1 MLISETTQT
10 REYKLVPEGSHLAIC
25 YGIVDLGTQENPW
38 QGEIKHQRQCR
49 VLWELHGE
57 DADGNPLTLE
67 DGRPLSLSQRYT
79 LSLNE
84 KAKLRKMLVSWRGS
98 DFTAKE
104 LRGFDMRTIIGRP
117 CLLTVTHSH
126 KDGKTYANVETVTA
140 VPAALKKLGVPDMIN
155 KRIYFS
161 FGYYDE
167 AEFEALSEGFKKVI
181 MRSPEWENRQQITK
195 PASVDPFDD
204 DDSIPF

>member
-25 YGIVDLGTQENPW
+25 YGIVDLGTQESPW

-57 DADGNPLTLE
+57 DADGNPLTLD

-98 DFTAKE
+98 DFTPKE
-104 LRGFDMRTIIGRP
+104 LRGYDMRTIIGRP
-117 CLLTVTHSH
+117 CLLTVTHST
-126 KDGKTYANVETVTA
+126 KDGKTYANVETVSA
-140 VPAALKKLGVPDMIN
+140 VPAALKKLGLPEMIN

-161 FGYYDE
+161 FGYYSQDE
-167 AEFEALSEGFKKVI
+167 FDALSEGFKKVI
-181 MRSPEWENRQQITK
+181 MRSPEYAALAK
-195 PASVDPFDD
+195 PAGSLNDVDD
-204 DDSIPF
+204 DIPF

>member
-1 MLISETTQT
+1 MLIAETNQT

-38 QGEIKHQRQCR
+38 QGEVKLQRQCR
-49 VLWELHGE
+49 LLWELHGE
-57 DADGNPLTLE
+57 DAEGNPLTLE

-98 DFTAKE
+98 DFTPKE
-104 LRGFDMRTIIGRP
+104 LRGFDMRTIIGKP

-126 KDGKTYANVETVTA
+126 KDGKTYANVENVTA

-155 KRIYFS
+155 KRTYFS
-161 FGYYDE
+161 FGYYDQD
-167 AEFEALSEGFKKVI
+167 EFDALSEGFKKVI
-181 MRSPEWENRQQITK
+181 MRSPEYAQFSRTR
-195 PASVDPFDD
+195 PASSLNDVDD
-204 DDSIPF
+204 DIPF

>member
-25 YGIVDLGTQENPW
+25 YGIVDLGTQKSNW

-49 VLWELHGE
+49 ILWELHGE
-57 DADGNPLTLE
+57 DHDGNALTIE

-98 DFTAKE
+98 EFTDKE
-104 LRGFDMRTIIGRP
+104 LRGFDMRTIIGKA
-117 CLLTVTHSH
+117 CMLTVTHSH
-126 KDGKTYANVETVTA
+126 KDGRTYANVESVTA
-140 VPAALKKLGVPDMIN
+140 VPAALRKLGIPEMIN
-155 KRIYFS
+155 KRTYFS
-161 FGYYDE
+161 FAYFE
-167 AEFEALSEGFKKVI
+167 QREFDGLSDGFKRVI
-181 MRSPEWENRQQITK
+181 MQAPEWQGIAGSISK
-195 PASVDPFDD
+195 PTSLADVDD
-204 DDSIPF
+204 DIPF